1 MDVLLKAT
9 ILLGLFAVTAYR
21 DWKEKSI
28 YLYIPI
34 IAAIVSVILHLVY
47 RDNSLVDMLSGAGIG
62 AVMIFIA
69 WVSKE
74 SIGTGDGVMLMVS
87 GLFLGFRANMELF
100 LTALLLAG
108 VSALMLMVGMRKE
121 RSYRMPFIPF
131 LLVAYVFQL
140 V

>member
-1 MDVLLKAT
+1 MDVLLKGT
-9 ILLGLFAVTAYR
+9 IVLGLFAVTAYR

-34 IAAIVSVILHLVY
+34 IAAIVSIILHLVY

-62 AVMIFIA
+62 AVMILIA

-74 SIGTGDGVMLMVS
+74 SVGIGDGVMLMVS

-100 LTALLLAG
+100 MTALLLAG
-108 VSALMLMVGMRKE
+108 VAALMLMVGMRKE

-140 V
+140 I

>member
-1 MDVLLKAT
+1 MDVLLKGT
-9 ILLGLFAVTAYR
+9 IVLGLFAVTAYR

-34 IAAIVSVILHLVY
+34 IAAIVSIILHLVY

-62 AVMIFIA
+62 AVMILIA

-74 SIGTGDGVMLMVS
+74 SVGIGDGVMLMVS

-100 LTALLLAG
+100 ITALLLAG
-108 VSALMLMVGMRKE
+108 VAALMLMVGMRKE

-140 V
+140 I

>member
-74 SIGTGDGVMLMVS
+74 SIGIGDGVMLMVS

-108 VSALMLMVGMRKE
+108 VSALMLMVVMRKE

-140 V
+140 I

>member
-1 MDVLLKAT
+1 MDVLLKGT
-9 ILLGLFAVTAYR
+9 IVLGLFAVTAYR

-62 AVMIFIA
+62 AVMILIA

-74 SIGTGDGVMLMVS
+74 SVGIGDGVMLMVS

-100 LTALLLAG
+100 ITALLLAG
-108 VSALMLMVGMRKE
+108 VAALMLMVGMRKE

-140 V
+140 I

>member
-1 MDVLLKAT
+1 MDVLLKGT
-9 ILLGLFAVTAYR
+9 IVLGLFAVTAYR

-34 IAAIVSVILHLVY
+34 IAAIVSIILHLVY
-47 RDNSLVDMLSGAGIG
+47 RNNSLVDMLSGAGIG
-62 AVMIFIA
+62 AVMILIA

-74 SIGTGDGVMLMVS
+74 SVGIGDGVMLMVS

-100 LTALLLAG
+100 ITALLLAG
-108 VSALMLMVGMRKE
+108 VAALMLMVGMRKE

-140 V
+140 I